1 MRILLYLLLLIV
13 LIFLG
18 SVVFIATQKGDYDI
32 VQSKTI
38 GISKLTA
45 FEYINDYKNW
55 ETFNEWKKSDDDML
69 ITYPSKTMGLGASY
83 SWKSTGNNGSMKTIF
98 VKEGDSISQKMY
110 ANDFENQVS
119 WKFKDTIGGTKI
131 TWRMKGKV
139 GLLTKVKGFFSGG
152 FKNVIEDNMMLSLNN
167 LEKTL
172 SHEIKTYAIKV
183 NGLVQRKETNYFM
196 QTISCKKKSMIRN
209 IKVVLSRM
217 TYFVKKNNINVNGKP
232 FVIYQYNVPNDEIVT
247 FSVCIPTFKEINVM
261 PGSDIQTGKMDAF
274 TCIKTTLKGD
284 YSHLKETWQKAE
296 KYIVDNDYKINFAG
310 KYSEVF
316 SITIDD
322 IKLPSHWKTEL
333 YIPVFPKAVPKPA
346 VVSNTVSQP
355 EAAVEPATT
364 APSENKEVTE

>member
-32 VQSKTI
+32 VQSKII
-38 GISKLTA
+38 GVSKLTA

-55 ETFNEWKKSDDDML
+55 ETFNEWKKSDDDMV

-83 SWKSTGNNGSMKTIF
+83 SWNSTGNNGSMKTIF

-110 ANDFENQVS
+110 ANDYENRVF

-131 TWRMKGKV
+131 IWRMKGKV
-139 GLLTKVKGFFSGG
+139 GLLTKIKGFFSGG
-152 FKNVIEDNMMLSLNN
+152 FKNVIEDNMLTSLNN
-167 LEKTL
+167 LNKTL

-183 NGLVQRKETNYFM
+183 NGLVQRKETYYFK
-196 QTISCKKKSMIRN
+196 QTISCKKRSMVRN

-217 TYFVKKNNINVNGKP
+217 NYFVKKNNISVSGKP
-232 FVIYQYNVPNDEIVT
+232 FVIYEYNVPNDEIVT
-247 FSVCIPTFKEINVM
+247 FSVCIPTPKEISVM
-261 PGSDIQTGKMDAF
+261 TGSDIQTGKMDAF

-333 YIPVFPKAVPKPA
+333 YIPVFPKAQPKP
-346 VVSNTVSQP
+346 V
-355 EAAVEPATT
+355 ATT
-364 APSENKEVTE
+364 TTVLQPTTTIEPTMPAPEVNKEETE